1 MRPLIA
7 LFPAFLLA
15 AGGQAQPEIQG
26 LHAHRQGD
34 TLMVSFELRGAF
46 DEPFLERLQS
56 GLPTEL
62 LYVLHIERPRRWW
75 IDQDLGRT
83 TLKVVAM
90 YNAVTQEYLVNYKL
104 DGRLIDSRVVTDADE
119 LGTAMTMINALAAFE
134 LEPPLPERRVLRVR
148 AVLGSK
154 HLLYLFPRTI
164 ATNWARFRL
173 GQG

>member
-7 LFPAFLLA
+7 LLSALLLA
-15 AGGQAQPEIQG
+15 AGGQEPPEIQG

-34 TLMVSFELRGAF
+34 TWMVSFELRGAF

-62 LYVLHIERPRRWW
+62 RYVLHIERPRWW
-75 IDQDLGRT
+75 IDQNLGRT
-83 TLKVVAM
+83 TLQVVAM
-90 YNAVTQEYLVNYKL
+90 YNAVTEEFLVNYKL

-119 LGTAMTMINALAAFE
+119 LETAMTMINALPAFE
-134 LEPPLPERRVLRVR
+134 LESPIPERGVLRVR

-154 HLLYLFPRTI
+154 HLLFLFPRTI